1 MVGTRALVVFYSWT
15 GPTQQVAT
23 RIACLASGHVEQLVD
38 RRNQGG
44 IGGYLRAGLGA
55 KLRFDADLA
64 PTRFDPA
71 EYDVVIV
78 GTPIASGSIAP
89 PVRAYLLAH
98 RGRLRR
104 VAFFSTH
111 GGGGSQ
117 EGLREMEALAGV
129 PPLVSLVLRKSD
141 IDCGNYEL
149 KLRSF
154 VGEIERRVAG
164 DLRSVFPPSL
174 PPPVSSSSLPPSQSV
189 SSPLLVPPSSQ
200 RSILKSA

>member
-1 MVGTRALVVFYSWT
+1 MVGSRALVVFYSWT

-23 RIACLASGHVEQLVD
+23 RIASLAGSHVEQLVD

-55 KLRFDADLA
+55 KLGLDAELA
-64 PTRFDPA
+64 PTKFDPA

-129 PPLVSLVLRKSD
+129 TPLVSLVLRKSD
-141 IDCGNYEL
+141 IECANYEL

-164 DLRSVFPPSL
+164 EPRSVSSPSL
-174 PPPVSSSSLPPSQSV
+174 PPPPPQSGALPSLVLPPSQRSV
-189 SSPLLVPPSSQ
+189 
-200 RSILKSA
+200 LKSA

>member
-1 MVGTRALVVFYSWT
+1 MVGLQALVVFYSWT
-15 GPTQQVAT
+15 GPTQQVAV
-23 RIACLASGHVEQLVD
+23 RIASLTGSHVEQLVD

-44 IGGYLRAGLGA
+44 IGGYLRAGLGM
-55 KLRFDADLA
+55 KLGLDADLA
-64 PTRFDPA
+64 PTKFDPA
-71 EYDVVIV
+71 AYDVVIV
-78 GTPIASGSIAP
+78 GTPIASGAIAP

-111 GGGGSQ
+111 GGGSSQ
-117 EGLREMEALAGV
+117 EGIRELEALVGM

-154 VGEIERRVAG
+154 AGEIERRFAG
-164 DLRSVFPPSL
+164 EPRTPSA
-174 PPPVSSSSLPPSQSV
+174 QS
-189 SSPLLVPPSSQ
+189 
-200 RSILKSA
+200 A